1 MRHIMTREFY
11 IPTEASGRTE
21 IQEMK
26 EGDAVIYT
34 YNTKQNQLG
43 AMAFH
48 GKAAK
53 PDWHYSF
60 RTADQR
66 ARKIA
71 EYLENRKAYA
81 TRKAEYKAE
90 RSKPHTLKEGQILVC
105 SWGYDQ
111 TNIDYY
117 QVTRVIGP
125 HTVEIR
131 EISARSGGEDG
142 YMTAH
147 CTAVKDAFKGD
158 PMIKKANST
167 NCVRIASYAC
177 ASPWDGKADRY
188 SWYA

>member
-1 MRHIMTREFY
+1 MRMQLTRDFY
-11 IPTEASGRTE
+11 LPKETQGRTNIE
-21 IQEMK
+21 TITAD
-26 EGDAVIYT
+26 DAVIYT
-34 YNTKQNQLG
+34 YVTSRGQLG

-60 RTADQR
+60 ANEASR

-71 EYLENRKAYA
+71 EYIENRKEWSR
-81 TRKAEYKAE
+81 TKADQKTKREA
-90 RSKPHTLKEGQILVC
+90 PHTLKVGQILSC

-111 TNIDYY
+111 TNVDYY
-117 QVTRVIGP
+117 QVTRVPGP

-131 EISARSGGEDG
+131 QIAAASGPEEGF
-142 YMTAH
+142 MTAY
-147 CTAVKDAFKGD
+147 CTPVPDKFKGE
-158 PMIKKANST
+158 PMIKRSNST

-177 ASPWDGKADRY
+177 ASPWDGKPDRY